1 MRSRWVPG
9 PFACGGPHKEA
20 SFQARCSPGAC
31 LRGAP
36 PPPTSLPD
44 PWPGS
49 PERRRTSRVPVFLRG
64 KPPARLGASPR
75 LLLLRRRDR
84 RLPILSAGTAA
95 GRRET
100 SRSPRP
106 RPPGNLGCQPQSQ
119 RDRVARRGW
128 ALGPEGPSSSTRWM
142 RVEAEIPSARPP
154 SSPCSP
160 MLGPGERIS
169 GAVCAG
175 SGPASCLGSALP
187 SREIARMLCDV
198 VVGRGCRSTP
208 TSGSQYA

>member
-44 PWPGS
+44 PWRGS
-49 PERRRTSRVPVFLRG
+49 PERRWTSRVPVFLRG

-75 LLLLRRRDR
+75 LLLLRHRDR

-106 RPPGNLGCQPQSQ
+106 RPPGNLGCQLARMRGRPAVQARAGDTPRYGATTRKPSISHRLGLDPRALSAPRQ
-119 RDRVARRGW
+119 RSPMPRAAQRSPV
-128 ALGPEGPSSSTRWM
+128 PSSIAWR
-142 RVEAEIPSARPP
+142 RLAVRPREAAAAAR
-154 SSPCSP
+154 
-160 MLGPGERIS
+160 
-169 GAVCAG
+169 GATPEWHEA
-175 SGPASCLGSALP
+175 
-187 SREIARMLCDV
+187 
-198 VVGRGCRSTP
+198 CRSDP
-208 TSGSQYA
+208 RRLLA